1 MKKTDKNMPIGKLKQ
16 VKDMLPPP
24 EKLLI
29 KEKTVK
35 VTLRLNEK
43 DLEFF
48 KKEAH
53 KNHTKYQK
61 LIRNVLDRYVEIYT

>member
-1 MKKTDKNMPIGKLKQ
+1 MKKIDKHMPQGKLMQ
-16 VKDMLPPP
+16 IKDILPPP
-24 EKLLI
+24 EKLFL